1 MEIETPYSH
10 PEIIY
15 EITDTKDF
23 YYTFNKISCKQLELN
38 ENLKTLTKFNKEKY
52 TFEYF
57 KSFLSFTE
65 VLTTMNLYLTKSDN
79 GNYLINVALYRFL
92 VKEHLQYIYGKIL
105 NKIVDDGYLNL
116 YFNSDKAKFVWLTP
130 KKKARKK

>member
-1 MEIETPYSH
+1 MEFETPYSH

-23 YYTFNKISCKQLELN
+23 YSTFIKISTKQLELN
-38 ENLKTLTKFNKEKY
+38 ENLQTLMKFNKEKY
-52 TFEYF
+52 TFDFF

-79 GNYLINVALYRFL
+79 GNYLINVVLYRLL
-92 VKEHLQYIYGKIL
+92 VKEHLQYVYGKIL

-116 YFNSDKAKFVWLTP
+116 YFNINTEKFVWLTP
-130 KKKARKK
+130 KKKVRKK